1 MALPSWLLKVP
12 IMYWTEGNLKKG
24 IYSKITIVNHWAL
37 TSKKYREKEPI
48 THSTREWLAPIIH
61 LACFAEEFNRLKHE
75 YGSDPRSYEHYLNSS
90 ENKAWK
96 KLRPLWDLNSWPLHQ
111 YPRGHGF
118 MNFFRSYLHYY
129 LSSVHNCEDRFH
141 IRFFTVTQF
150 TYMIFIYLQSFR
162 LTHVLQYNQTVGF
175 RATHV
180 STDMQQ

>member
-48 THSTREWLAPIIH
+48 THSTREWLAPSIH

-96 KLRPLWDLNSWPLHQ
+96 KIKACMGFEFMTSAPVSQRSWVHE
-111 YPRGHGF
+111 
-118 MNFFRSYLHYY
+118 FFQV
-129 LSSVHNCEDRFH
+129 LSS
-141 IRFFTVTQF
+141 
-150 TYMIFIYLQSFR
+150 L
-162 LTHVLQYNQTVGF
+162 LLK
-175 RATHV
+175 
-180 STDMQQ
+180 